1 MKYQI
6 SMCGRNV
13 VLTEAQ
19 LETLITA
26 VQDADHLSEKYVGSG
41 AGSQGSGNNYVP
53 VIERK
58 LLHDWLQVQ
67 VMQDDYVD
75 AVKLSMKLIPS
86 DKNF

>member
-19 LETLITA
+19 LELLITA
-26 VQDADHLSEKYVGSG
+26 VQDADQINEKYVGG
-41 AGSQGSGNNYVP
+41 GGGSQGSGNNYVP

-58 LLHDWLQVQ
+58 LLHDWLQVN
-67 VMQDDYVD
+67 VMPDDYVE
-75 AVKLSMKLIPS
+75 AVKLSMKLTPP

>member
-1 MKYQI
+1 MKYQLAVSNRHI
-6 SMCGRNV
+6 I
-13 VLTEAQ
+13 LTEAQ
-19 LETLITA
+19 LELLITA
-26 VQDADHLSEKYVGSG
+26 VQDADQLSEKYVGSG

-53 VIERK
+53 VVERK

-75 AVKLSMKLIPS
+75 AVKLSMKLSPS

>member
-1 MKYQI
+1 MKYQLAVSNRHI
-6 SMCGRNV
+6 I
-13 VLTEAQ
+13 LTEAQ
-19 LETLITA
+19 LELLITA
-26 VQDADHLSEKYVGSG
+26 VQDADQLSEKYVGSG
-41 AGSQGSGNNYVP
+41 AGTQGSGNNYVP

-75 AVKLSMKLIPS
+75 AVKLSMKLTPP

>member
-1 MKYQI
+1 MKYQLAI
-6 SMCGRNV
+6 SNRHII
-13 VLTEAQ
+13 LTEAQ
-19 LETLITA
+19 LELLITA
-26 VQDADHLSEKYVGSG
+26 VQDADQLSEKYVGSG

-75 AVKLSMKLIPS
+75 AVKLSMKLSPS

>member
-13 VLTEAQ
+13 ILTEAQ
-19 LETLITA
+19 LELLITA
-26 VQDADHLSEKYVGSG
+26 VQDADQLSEKYVGSG

-67 VMQDDYVD
+67 VMQDDFID
-75 AVKLSMKLIPS
+75 TIKLTMKLDTGES
-86 DKNF
+86 

>member
-6 SMCGRNV
+6 SISGRNV

-26 VQDADHLSEKYVGSG
+26 VQDADHLGEKYVGQG
-41 AGSQGSGNNYVP
+41 QGSQGSGNNYVP

-58 LLHDWLQVQ
+58 LLHDWLQVN
-67 VMQDDYVD
+67 VMPDDYVE
-75 AVKLSMKLIPS
+75 AVKLSMKLTS
-86 DKNF
+86 A